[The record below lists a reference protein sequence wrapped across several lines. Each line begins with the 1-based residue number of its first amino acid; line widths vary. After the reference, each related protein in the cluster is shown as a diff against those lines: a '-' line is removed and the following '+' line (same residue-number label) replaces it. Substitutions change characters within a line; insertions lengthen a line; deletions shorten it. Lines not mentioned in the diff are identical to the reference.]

1 MFLFST
7 SLNSYIDHYCSVHCF
22 SDDVVDEK
30 IEPMIVDSLD
40 SLMGNFRTQQVF
52 VSSSM
57 LNESRKLGLP
67 KKLAVAEVE
76 EAEERSAKG
85 NKKWKCGFINA
96 GWYILK
102 TK

>member
-1 MFLFST
+1 MIVSST
-7 SLNSYIDHYCSVHCF
+7 VSTLYKVFISILICSIHCF

-30 IEPMIVDSLD
+30 VEPMIVDSLD

-52 VSSSM
+52 MSSSM

-85 NKKWKCGFINA
+85 NTERNDA
-96 GWYILK
+96 LL
-102 TK
+102 